1 MSEVPAFQ
9 QQDLLNDEVYVLD
22 CFSKMYIWIGPKSN
36 KFEYAGA
43 HKKTQQYIKDILDNR
58 VKESVEIVD
67 VHAGCEPPM
76 FKVQFQKW
84 SDSYA
89 EHHWKTETPKAQQ
102 KTEES
107 KGSNNEFE
115 GFLDPATHK
124 FAYSE
129 LVGQQWPEG
138 VKHTK
143 KEAYLSDQEFE
154 VVFKMPRAKFITL
167 KEWKQTDLK
176 KPVKLF

>member
-1 MSEVPAFQ
+1 MEALNHFDARLFEVSNKTGYTTMSEVPAFQ

-36 KFEYAGA
+36 KFEYTGA

-89 EHHWKTETPKAQQ
+89 EHHWKTETAKA
-102 KTEES
+102 
-107 KGSNNEFE
+107 
-115 GFLDPATHK
+115 
-124 FAYSE
+124 
-129 LVGQQWPEG
+129 
-138 VKHTK
+138 
-143 KEAYLSDQEFE
+143 
-154 VVFKMPRAKFITL
+154 
-167 KEWKQTDLK
+167 
-176 KPVKLF
+176 